1 MPTFLRSKFKSTSFF
16 ELLIGELE
24 ALVVGLVGGIP
35 TVVGMLIRNVL
46 YRMLG
51 MKIKGFCWIQPRVTI
66 VNLRRL
72 RVGRHFGCNSGAYIN
87 AIGRI
92 EMGDDVLIGSNVT
105 ISSGKHPIEGR
116 DTSVFS
122 RPAIPMQIKFGND
135 VWIGAGASV
144 LPGVEV
150 AEGTVVGANS
160 VVTKDTES
168 YSVVVGAPAR
178 VVRFRE

>member
-1 MPTFLRSKFKSTSFF
+1 
-16 ELLIGELE
+16 
-24 ALVVGLVGGIP
+24 
-35 TVVGMLIRNVL
+35 
-46 YRMLG
+46 
-51 MKIKGFCWIQPRVTI
+51 
-66 VNLRRL
+66 
-72 RVGRHFGCNSGAYIN
+72 
-87 AIGRI
+87 
-92 EMGDDVLIGSNVT
+92 MGDDVLIGSNVT

-122 RPAIPMQIKFGND
+122 RSAIPMQIKLGND

-144 LPGVEV
+144 LPGVDV